1 MENSQGDIP
10 DSTSILRTIFEK
22 EIAREKNRIRQR
34 HNRMM
39 RKKREVEL
47 QRAYDQLKINYE
59 TLELNLNLMY
69 QQSKM
74 HEAKANEYKRICE
87 ILIDQLG
94 KKHFV
99 PNPVECIEIEEC
111 TIESDNEIINEAN
124 TQ

>member
-39 RKKREVEL
+39 RKKREEEL
-47 QRAYDQLKINYE
+47 QQAHDQLKINYE

-111 TIESDNEIINEAN
+111 TIESNNEISNEAI